1 VLCEMCQ
8 KNEAEVTVKQMVDQE
23 ERELLLCQD
32 CAQKTAGKLA
42 TSLMEMI
49 LDATFE
55 IGNRRFAAA
64 EATCPGCGLTRP
76 EFRKR
81 SRLGC
86 ERCYEAFG
94 RDIEPMVRD
103 MHRGDR
109 HVGKTPVSERLAHRL
124 SELETAL
131 RAAVKAQR
139 FEEAAVLRD
148 QIRELKT
155 TGDAPAAK
163 GGARAA
169 Q

>member
-1 VLCEMCQ
+1 MCQ

-109 HVGKTPVSERLAHRL
+109 HVGKTPASERLARRL
-124 SELETAL
+124 SELDTAL
-131 RAAVKAQR
+131 QAAVQAQR

-148 QIRELKT
+148 QIRELKA
-155 TGDAPAAK
+155 GVAVAPGTAAAK
-163 GGARAA
+163 GADRVA